1 MKNLIIITFSLSLMI
16 AGTRGSSEVSVF
28 SGESVIVLTAQKVQL
43 DLNRRTD
50 FGVNKDYDNS
60 LQKRRHKRR
69 RKIRPPKQGK

>member
-43 DLNRRTD
+43 DLNR
-50 FGVNKDYDNS
+50 
-60 LQKRRHKRR
+60 
-69 RKIRPPKQGK
+69 